1 MNVTLRGRTKAV
13 VETMVKEGYAN
24 SQSEA
29 IRLAIMDFS
38 QHHLSEEEIVNKKLD
53 KIDSEIAIGKR
64 KLLNSSEALGEYS
77 KYLEWLDIYT
87 DKYDEGWT
95 EYFDKLD
102 SESKIRV
109 VKKIKKILE
118 FPKKRHLGGK
128 AKFFVDEVGQNRI
141 LYRLFEETNEVRFYF
156 VGNHKEYEKWYKQFF

>member
-1 MNVTLRGRTKAV
+1 VNVTLRGRTKAV

-77 KYLEWLDIYT
+77 KYLE
-87 DKYDEGWT
+87 
-95 EYFDKLD
+95 
-102 SESKIRV
+102 
-109 VKKIKKILE
+109 
-118 FPKKRHLGGK
+118 
-128 AKFFVDEVGQNRI
+128 
-141 LYRLFEETNEVRFYF
+141 
-156 VGNHKEYEKWYKQFF
+156 